1 MKLLSVLSSALLAT
15 AVTAR
20 TALVKRDDNLSVP
33 GHNPLEFC
41 EDPEKNIL
49 AIKKVDLDPN
59 PPKAGTKLQITASGV
74 LAEDI
79 EEGATV
85 EYQVKYGVIGIL
97 HSTADLCE
105 TVQNVDLEC
114 PLKKGD
120 LTLTK
125 DVDLPK
131 QIPPGTYTV
140 QATVRSKDEKTI
152 TCLKAK
158 VQFHAGGAALEGLFK
173 QGL

>member
-1 MKLLSVLSSALLAT
+1 MKLFSVLSSALLAT

-20 TALVKRDDNLSVP
+20 STLVKRDDNLSVP
-33 GHNPLEFC
+33 GENPLEFC
-41 EDPEKNIL
+41 QDPADNIL

-59 PPKAGTKLQITASGV
+59 PPKAGTKLQVAATGV
-74 LAEDI
+74 LAEDV
-79 EEGATV
+79 EQGAKVAYT
-85 EYQVKYGVIGIL
+85 VKYGVITIL

-105 TVQNVDLEC
+105 TVANVDLEC

-125 DVDLPK
+125 DVDLPA

-140 QATVRSKDEKTI
+140 EATVVTKDDKPI

-158 VQFHAGGAALEGLFK
+158 VQFKAGGSALEGLFK
-173 QGL
+173 EGL